1 MSFLRALLLRLQRF
15 TLGIVS
21 KWRPF
26 ADIATPEMPLS
37 RLLRLSL
44 FQLTC
49 GMVQTL
55 FFGTLNRVMILELK
69 LSATIVSVMIAIPLL
84 VAPFRALIGFRSDTH
99 RSVLGW
105 KRVPFVWAGSMMQF
119 AGLTIMPFALIVLG
133 GDQHWGPRFIGYVGS
148 GVAFF
153 LVGAGA
159 HTIQTAGLA
168 LASDIAPEAKRPRII
183 ALMYLMLLIGTVL
196 SSLVLGVAL
205 QGFTEGKLIQV
216 IQATAVFT
224 VVVNTY
230 SMWRQEARVRGVTPY
245 QKGER
250 RPLFREAWRTFAEG
264 GAAVRLLVAV
274 GCGFFA
280 FNMQDVLLEP
290 YGGEILGFSVSQTT
304 GLTGVMAVGGIF
316 AFMVAALLLER
327 GLDPIRLAALGVATG
342 IVAFACVILAAPLH
356 SAMLFQGGTFL
367 IGTGEGLFGVGTL
380 SAAMGLRDSAQH
392 GIALGAWG
400 AVFATT
406 EGLALASSGAIRDE
420 LARMIAEGRVGA
432 VLSNP
437 AMPYSVVYA
446 IEIVT
451 LFATLVALGPL
462 VSMVR
467 AGAIRRQQEFGLAD
481 LPA

>member
-183 ALMYLMLLIGTVL
+183 ALIISLPLLTFL
-196 SSLVLGVAL
+196 ADMSAL
-205 QGFTEGKLIQV
+205 F
-216 IQATAVFT
+216 
-224 VVVNTY
+224 
-230 SMWRQEARVRGVTPY
+230 
-245 QKGER
+245 
-250 RPLFREAWRTFAEG
+250 G
-264 GAAVRLLVAV
+264 GMLVAWAYGDISPEVFMARLKSAIAFNTFMV
-274 GCGFFA
+274 GIIKAPFMALVIGVVACSEGLRVKGSAESLGLQTTTSVVKSIFLVIVLDGVFAIFFA
-280 FNMQDVLLEP
+280 
-290 YGGEILGFSVSQTT
+290 S
-304 GLTGVMAVGGIF
+304 
-316 AFMVAALLLER
+316 
-327 GLDPIRLAALGVATG
+327 
-342 IVAFACVILAAPLH
+342 
-356 SAMLFQGGTFL
+356 
-367 IGTGEGLFGVGTL
+367 IG
-380 SAAMGLRDSAQH
+380 M
-392 GIALGAWG
+392 
-400 AVFATT
+400 
-406 EGLALASSGAIRDE
+406 
-420 LARMIAEGRVGA
+420 
-432 VLSNP
+432 
-437 AMPYSVVYA
+437 
-446 IEIVT
+446 
-451 LFATLVALGPL
+451 
-462 VSMVR
+462 
-467 AGAIRRQQEFGLAD
+467 
-481 LPA
+481 